1 MATKTIVIPA
11 ETYLNI
17 TNQLD
22 ELDRTIGALRGF
34 SAGLHYAVDE
44 RQVNG
49 EDLEILINLIE
60 ERIQAQVTQINQGVL
75 ALGRN
80 TDLSKLNRSA

>member
-1 MATKTIVIPA
+1 MAMNTIVIPA
-11 ETYLNI
+11 ETYSNL

-34 SAGLHYAVDE
+34 SAGLHFVVDNH
-44 RQVNG
+44 QVNG

-60 ERIQAQVTQINQGVL
+60 ERIQAQVTQINLGVL
-75 ALGRN
+75 ALGQH
-80 TDLSKLNRSA
+80 